1 MHLTSTRLGSG
12 LAGLALLA
20 GVAAYAASGSASAAG
35 GTKVTSVAIATP
47 AKLSDYGW
55 NAQGVAGLE
64 AAAKAMG
71 IKTVKVVAN
80 IGYPTTPAVLQSLAA
95 AHYGLIVAHAS
106 GYDTQAKQV
115 AAQYKVPMVTYDIP
129 TYKSPG
135 TLTNI
140 TTSSQQG
147 AYLAGILAAKTR

>member
-1 MHLTSTRLGSG
+1 MQLTSKRLGSG
-12 LAGLALLA
+12 LAAAAILA
-20 GVAAYAASGSASAAG
+20 GVGAYAAGGSASAAG

-47 AKLSDYGW
+47 AKLNDYGW

-64 AAAKAMG
+64 AAAKAYG
-71 IKTVKVVAN
+71 ITKIKGVPN
-80 IGYPTTPAVLQSLAA
+80 IGYPTTPAVLQSLASQ
-95 AHYGLIVAHAS
+95 HYGLIVAHAS

-115 AAQYKVPMVTYDIP
+115 AAQTKVPFVTYDIP
-129 TYKSPG
+129 TYNSPG
-135 TLTNI
+135 DLTNI